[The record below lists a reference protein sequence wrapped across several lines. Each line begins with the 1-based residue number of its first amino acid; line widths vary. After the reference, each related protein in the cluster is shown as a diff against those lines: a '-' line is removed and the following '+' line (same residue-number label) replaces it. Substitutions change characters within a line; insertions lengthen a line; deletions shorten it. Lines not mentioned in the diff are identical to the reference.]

1 MRSWVPINF
10 KFTMKRFFT
19 FLFLFFSFAVLGQ
32 NLIPD
37 GSAEVVVECPSS
49 LGNIDI
55 YTSSW
60 QSFRGSPDYWHS
72 CSTNEGL
79 GWDNSLGFQEPKT
92 GEGYL
97 GLITFSRNLNNAR
110 EYLGTELIE
119 PLMIGE
125 EYFLTFYVS
134 KGHVDNNYNGAS
146 NNIGALFMTENFLF
160 TDEQDPTPNFSTFN
174 DIEIVEDT
182 INWVEMSY
190 QFIADS
196 AYQFLAFGNF
206 FDDSLTDTVRVGGET
221 DGELRSYYYFDDFCL
236 TTSLDGC
243 DFTNSTNNQNAGDVS
258 VYPNPCT
265 NRLFIEQETQI
276 ELLEIYT
283 PTGEL
288 LVSRNLR
295 GINQAKLSIDLPSGS
310 YFLTVYSKEQKV
322 TKRFVVS
329 K

>member
-1 MRSWVPINF
+1 VGKQKQFF

-19 FLFLFFSFAVLGQ
+19 FFFFLFAFAVFGQ

-37 GSAEVVVECPSS
+37 GSAEDFVECPST
-49 LGNIDI
+49 LGNVET
-55 YTSSW
+55 YLSEW
-60 QSFRGSPDYWHS
+60 QSFRGSPDYWNS
-72 CSTNEGL
+72 CSENPLL
-79 GWDNSLGFQEPKT
+79 GWDNSLGFQEPRT

-119 PLMIGE
+119 PLVIGE

-160 TDEQDPTPNFSTFN
+160 THEQGPIPNFSSFN
-174 DIEIVEDT
+174 ELEVVQDT

-190 QFIADS
+190 QFVADS
-196 AYQFLAFGNF
+196 AFQFLAFGNF
-206 FDDSLTDTVRVGGET
+206 FDDSLTDTVRVGGEP
-221 DGELRSYYYFDDFCL
+221 DGNINSYYYFDDFCL
-236 TTSLDGC
+236 TTSPAGC
-243 DFTNSTNNQNAGDVS
+243 DFANSTNNQKAVDVF

-265 NRLFIEQETQI
+265 NRLYVEQEAPI
-276 ELLEIYT
+276 EHLDIHT

-288 LVSRNLR
+288 LVSRNLQ
-295 GINQAKLSIDLPSGS
+295 GINQVELSIDLPSGL
-310 YFLTVYSKEQKV
+310 YFVSIYSKEQKA

-329 K
+329 N